1 VDFATLKDLVAR
13 SQLREAARQLAGGL
27 ADTPRLHSAAIQLQE
42 RLSRLEGRELKG
54 IVSPAEASLE
64 RNRISDALLQLGA
77 QLDVPADARKLPDA
91 WTEGIEPHGKS
102 IWRWVVGAA
111 VVLLLLALAGFSY
124 WQRNRPF
131 DLRAYIYGPQGESQ
145 PVSKGLIKLQMGAY
159 MADGL
164 WEGKPGQVLFPD
176 IPARF
181 RKDSIHLFPLGLPQ
195 WQKDTQLGHT
205 YAEAPIRLQL
215 KAAATHW
222 RGLVRDANGVPLAGA
237 LVIADGDYRT
247 RTDSLGHFQLL
258 IGRPEGSRVQVRVRV
273 DGRERYNKQKVL
285 SGTTPAELILNPL

>member
-1 VDFATLKDLVAR
+1 MDFATLKELVAQSR
-13 SQLREAARQLAGGL
+13 LQEAARLLAGGL
-27 ADTPRLHSAAIQLQE
+27 ADTPRLHAAAIQLQE
-42 RLSRLEGRELKG
+42 RLSRLEGQERKG

-77 QLDVPADARKLPDA
+77 QLDIPAAERIVPEARKENTGPGSRTTWL
-91 WTEGIEPHGKS
+91 
-102 IWRWVVGAA
+102 RVGSTA
-111 VVLLLLALAGFSY
+111 VVLLLLVLAGFSY

-131 DLRAYIYGPQGESQ
+131 DLRAYVYGPQGESQ
-145 PVSKGLIKLQMGAY
+145 PVSEGLIKLQMGAY

-181 RKDSIHLFPLGLPQ
+181 RRDSIHLFPLGMPQ
-195 WQKDTQLGHT
+195 FQKDTQRGYT
-205 YAEAPIRLQL
+205 YADAPIRLQL

-222 RGLVRDANGVPLAGA
+222 RGLVRDADGMPLAGA
-237 LVIADGDYRT
+237 LVIADGEYRT

-273 DGRERYNKQKVL
+273 KGEERYNKQKVL
-285 SGTTPAELILNPL
+285 SNSTAAELILNPL